1 MKVTPLVTVAMVA
14 YNSARFL
21 REAVESV
28 LSQTYQNFELIICDD
43 CSTDATPEVIKSFD
57 DPRILVVCNPHN
69 LGEYS
74 NRNQA
79 LSLARGE
86 YLIFIDADDILYP
99 HGLEIMVRMLEQVP
113 EAGMAMARPWSE
125 KFIYPVLLSSRQFY
139 LSGYF
144 GQDVTGIN
152 FTQVLFRTEAL
163 RQVGGLALE
172 YRTGDTYIQYR
183 LALEHPVLL
192 ISNGLA
198 WWRRTPGQ
206 ASEKVL
212 RDYDGV
218 LDKLR
223 FSRNLLAHENCPL
236 TESEIAKAFINLY
249 GGSLRL
255 AFYFVLW
262 GRPRHAIRFL
272 RDAKIPVHAW
282 LYFFTPGSYP
292 YMADVNATNPMT
304 MSFTPEP
311 VMEFELS

>member
-1 MKVTPLVTVAMVA
+1 MKVMPLVTVAMVA

-43 CSTDATPEVIKSFD
+43 CSTDSTLDVIGSFD
-57 DPRILVVCNPHN
+57 DPRIRVRRNPYN
-69 LGEYS
+69 LGEYP

-99 HGLEIMVRMLEQVP
+99 HGLEIMVRLLEQVP
-113 EAGMAMARPWSE
+113 ESGMAMARPWSE
-125 KFIYPVLLSSRQFY
+125 KFVYPVLFSPRQFY
-139 LSGYF
+139 LSGYL
-144 GQDVTGIN
+144 GQDVSGIN
-152 FTQVLFRTEAL
+152 FTQVLFRTEVL

-183 LALEHPVLL
+183 VALEYPVLL

-218 LDKLR
+218 LDKLK

-236 TESEIAKAFINLY
+236 TEREIAKAFINLY

-272 RDAKIPVHAW
+272 REARIPIYAW
-282 LYFFTPGSYP
+282 RYLFTPGSYP
-292 YMADVNATNPMT
+292 FMADVDATEPMT
-304 MSFTPEP
+304 MSFTPDP
-311 VMEFELS
+311 VIEFKLS